1 MYMFQV
7 YACHDITKQSKS
19 DACSLNGIIITV
31 RTKPGDRMDLKY

>member
-7 YACHDITKQSKS
+7 YACQNITKQAKS

-31 RTKPGDRMDLKY
+31 RTKAGDRMY